1 MGEMVWIS
9 RHAAPIPD
17 KRTIAPELA
26 IGPLPSSRRPH
37 EATIL
42 EQQQTVQLCS

>member
-1 MGEMVWIS
+1 MGEMVWMS

-17 KRTIAPELA
+17 HCTIAPELA
-26 IGPLPSSRRPH
+26 ISTLPSSTRPD

-42 EQQQTVQLCS
+42 EQHQIVQLCS

>member
-17 KRTIAPELA
+17 NCTIAPELA
-26 IGPLPSSRRPH
+26 IGPLPSPRRPDG
-37 EATIL
+37 ATVL
-42 EQQQTVQLCS
+42 EQHQTVHLCS

>member
-1 MGEMVWIS
+1 MEEMLWIS

-17 KRTIAPELA
+17 NCTIAPELA
-26 IGPLPSSRRPH
+26 IGPLPSSTWPN

-42 EQQQTVQLCS
+42 EQQQIVQLCS

>member
-17 KRTIAPELA
+17 NCTIAPELA
-26 IGPLPSSRRPH
+26 ISPLPSSRRPD

-42 EQQQTVQLCS
+42 EQQQVVQLCS